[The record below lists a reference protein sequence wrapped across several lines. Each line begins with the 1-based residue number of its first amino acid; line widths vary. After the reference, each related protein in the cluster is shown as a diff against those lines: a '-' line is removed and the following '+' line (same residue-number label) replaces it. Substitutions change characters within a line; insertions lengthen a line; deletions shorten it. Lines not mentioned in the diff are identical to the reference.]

1 MRLHIKLSGF
11 ILAVLVNLSWAEVTP
26 TLNSDA
32 IKATFGSYG
41 VDVINQSEST
51 RVANLYSLSDDAKIC
66 RTLAVTEFV
75 LPTDPAL
82 AEAHRLIRAG
92 GSIGA
97 TLRSA
102 GFTINKKLLIRTETV
117 AGDEFVSLTHGSV
130 LLGAPLY
137 TKVYALFA
145 QQDGLQIPYAV
156 IAEAYHPEH
165 FPPAHEE
172 FSEEPSLQQAADRA
186 LRALLATIDQG
197 QIKRSPAA

>member
-1 MRLHIKLSGF
+1 MRLHIKLLGF
-11 ILAVLVNLSWAEVTP
+11 ILAVLVNSSWAEVTP

-51 RVANLYSLSDDAKIC
+51 RVANLYSLSGDAKIC
-66 RTLAVTEFV
+66 RTLAVTEFI

-82 AEAHRLIRAG
+82 TEAHRLIRAG

-102 GFTINKKLLIRTETV
+102 GFTINKKLLIKTETA
-117 AGDEFVSLTHGSV
+117 AGDEFVSLSHGSV
-130 LLGAPLY
+130 LVGSPLY

-145 QQDGLQIPYAV
+145 QQDDRQIPYAV

-172 FSEEPSLQQAADRA
+172 FSEQPSLQKAADRA
-186 LRALLATIDQG
+186 LMTLRATIDQG

>member
-1 MRLHIKLSGF
+1 MHLHIKLLGF
-11 ILAVLVNLSWAEVTP
+11 ILAIWVNLSWAEVTP

-41 VDVINQSEST
+41 IGVVSQSEST
-51 RVANLYSLSDDAKIC
+51 RVANLYSLSGDAKIC

-75 LPTDPAL
+75 LPMDPAL
-82 AEAHRLIRAG
+82 VEAHRLIRAG

-102 GFTINKKLLIRTETV
+102 GFTINKKLLIKRETA

-130 LLGAPLY
+130 RLGAPLY

-145 QQDGLQIPYAV
+145 QQGDLQVPYAV

-172 FSEEPSLQQAADRA
+172 FSEEPSLKQAADRA
-186 LRALLATIDQG
+186 LMALRATIDQG

>member
-1 MRLHIKLSGF
+1 MRLHIKLLGF

-41 VDVINQSEST
+41 VEVISQGEFT
-51 RVANLYSLSDDAKIC
+51 RVANLYSLSGDAKIC

-82 AEAHRLIRAG
+82 TEAHRLIRAG

-102 GFTINKKLLIRTETV
+102 GFTINKKLLIKTETA
-117 AGDEFVSLTHGSV
+117 AGDEFMSLTHGSV
-130 LLGAPLY
+130 LVGSPLY

-145 QQDGLQIPYAV
+145 QQDGRQIPYAV
-156 IAEAYHPEH
+156 IAEAYHPAH

-172 FSEEPSLQQAADRA
+172 FFAQPSLQQAADRA
-186 LRALLATIDQG
+186 LMTLRATIDQG

>member
-1 MRLHIKLSGF
+1 MHLHIKLLSF
-11 ILAVLVNLSWAEVTP
+11 ILAVLVNSSWAEVTP

-41 VDVINQSEST
+41 VEVISQGEST
-51 RVANLYSLSDDAKIC
+51 RVANLYSLSGNAKIC

-75 LPTDPAL
+75 LPMDPAL
-82 AEAHRLIRAG
+82 IEAHRLIRAG

-102 GFTINKKLLIRTETV
+102 GFTINKKLLIKTETA

-130 LLGAPLY
+130 LVGAPLY

-145 QQDGLQIPYAV
+145 QQGGLQVPYAV

-172 FSEEPSLQQAADRA
+172 FSKEPSLQKAAERA
-186 LRALLATIDQG
+186 LSALYSTIG
-197 QIKRSPAA
+197 HTPVRSNPAA

>member
-1 MRLHIKLSGF
+1 MRLHIKLLGF

-26 TLNSDA
+26 TLNSDT
-32 IKATFGSYG
+32 IRSTFGSYG
-41 VDVINQSEST
+41 VEVISQSEST
-51 RVANLYSLSDDAKIC
+51 RVANLYSLNGDVKIC

-82 AEAHRLIRAG
+82 TEAHRLIRAG

-97 TLRSA
+97 TQRSA
-102 GFTINKKLLIRTETV
+102 GLTINKKLLIKTETA
-117 AGDEFVSLTHGSV
+117 AGEEFVSLTDGSV

-145 QQDGLQIPYAV
+145 QQDGRQIPYAV

-172 FSEEPSLQQAADRA
+172 FSEQPSLQQAADRA
-186 LRALLATIDQG
+186 LMTLRATIDQG

>member
-1 MRLHIKLSGF
+1 MHLHIKLLSF
-11 ILAVLVNLSWAEVTP
+11 ILAVLVNSSWAEVTP

-41 VDVINQSEST
+41 VEVISQGEST
-51 RVANLYSLSDDAKIC
+51 RVANLYSLSGNAKIC

-75 LPTDPAL
+75 LPMDPAL
-82 AEAHRLIRAG
+82 IEAHRLIRAG

-102 GFTINKKLLIRTETV
+102 GFTINKKLLIKTETA

-130 LLGAPLY
+130 LVGAQLY

-145 QQDGLQIPYAV
+145 QQGGLQVPYAV
-156 IAEAYHPEH
+156 IAEAYHPDH

-172 FSEEPSLQQAADRA
+172 FSKEPSLQQAAERA
-186 LRALLATIDQG
+186 LSALYSTIG
-197 QIKRSPAA
+197 HTPVRSNPAA

>member
-1 MRLHIKLSGF
+1 
-11 ILAVLVNLSWAEVTP
+11 
-26 TLNSDA
+26 LNSDA

-41 VDVINQSEST
+41 VEVISQGEST
-51 RVANLYSLSDDAKIC
+51 RVANLYSLSGNAKIC

-75 LPTDPAL
+75 LPMDPAL
-82 AEAHRLIRAG
+82 IEAHRLIRAG

-102 GFTINKKLLIRTETV
+102 GFTINKKLLIKTETA

-130 LLGAPLY
+130 LVGAPLY

-145 QQDGLQIPYAV
+145 QQGGLQVPYAV

-172 FSEEPSLQQAADRA
+172 FSEEPSLQQAAERA
-186 LRALLATIDQG
+186 LSALYSTIG
-197 QIKRSPAA
+197 HIPVRSNPAA

>member
-1 MRLHIKLSGF
+1 MHLHIKLMSF

-41 VDVINQSEST
+41 VEVISQSEST
-51 RVANLYSLSDDAKIC
+51 RVANLYSLSGNAKIC

-75 LPTDPAL
+75 LPMDPAL
-82 AEAHRLIRAG
+82 KQAHRVIRSG

-102 GFTINKKLLIRTETV
+102 GFTINKKLLIKTETA
-117 AGDEFVSLTHGSV
+117 AGGEFVSLTHGSV
-130 LLGAPLY
+130 LIGAPLY

-145 QQDGLQIPYAV
+145 QRGDRQMPYAV

-186 LRALLATIDQG
+186 LMILRATIDQE
-197 QIKRSPAA
+197 QIKSSPAA

>member
-1 MRLHIKLSGF
+1 MRLHIKLLGF
-11 ILAVLVNLSWAEVTP
+11 ILAILVNSSWAEVTP

-51 RVANLYSLSDDAKIC
+51 RVANLYSLSGDAKIC
-66 RTLAVTEFV
+66 RTLAVTEFI

-82 AEAHRLIRAG
+82 TEAHRLIRAG

-102 GFTINKKLLIRTETV
+102 GFNINKKLLIKTETA
-117 AGDEFVSLTHGSV
+117 AGDEFVSLSHGSV
-130 LLGAPLY
+130 LVGSPLY

-145 QQDGLQIPYAV
+145 QQDDRQIPYAV

-172 FSEEPSLQQAADRA
+172 FSEQPSLQKAADRA
-186 LRALLATIDQG
+186 LMTLRATIDQG

>member
-82 AEAHRLIRAG
+82 TEAHRLIRAG

-102 GFTINKKLLIRTETV
+102 GFTINKKLLIKTETV

-172 FSEEPSLQQAADRA
+172 FSEQPSLQQAADRA
-186 LRALLATIDQG
+186 LMTLRATIDQG

>member
-1 MRLHIKLSGF
+1 MHLHIKLLSF

-41 VDVINQSEST
+41 VEVISQSEYT
-51 RVANLYSLSDDAKIC
+51 RVANLYSVSGDAKIC

-75 LPTDPAL
+75 LPMDPSL
-82 AEAHRLIRAG
+82 KVAHRLIRAG

-102 GFTINKKLLIRTETV
+102 GFNINKKRLIKTETA
-117 AGDEFVSLTHGSV
+117 AGDEFVRLTHGSV
-130 LLGAPLY
+130 LKGAPLY

-145 QQDGLQIPYAV
+145 QQGSRQIPYAV

-172 FSEEPSLQQAADRA
+172 VSEEPSLQQAADRA
-186 LRALLATIDQG
+186 LMALRATIGQH
-197 QIKRSPAA
+197 QIKSSPAA

>member
-1 MRLHIKLSGF
+1 MHLHIKLLSF
-11 ILAVLVNLSWAEVTP
+11 ILVVLVNFSWAEVTP

-41 VDVINQSEST
+41 VEVISQSEST
-51 RVANLYSLSDDAKIC
+51 RVANLYSLSGDAKIC

-75 LPTDPAL
+75 LPMDTTL
-82 AEAHRLIRAG
+82 TEAHRLIRAG

-102 GFTINKKLLIRTETV
+102 GFTINKKLLVKTETA
-117 AGDEFVSLTHGSV
+117 AGDEFESLTHGSV
-130 LLGAPLY
+130 PVGAPLY

-145 QQDGLQIPYAV
+145 QQGGLQIPYAV

-172 FSEEPSLQQAADRA
+172 FSEEPPLQQAADRA
-186 LRALLATIDQG
+186 LMILRATIDQK
-197 QIKRSPAA
+197 QIKSSPAA

>member
-1 MRLHIKLSGF
+1 MRLHIKLLGF

-41 VDVINQSEST
+41 VEVISQSEST
-51 RVANLYSLSDDAKIC
+51 RVANLYSLSGDAKIC
-66 RTLAVTEFV
+66 RTLAVTEFI
-75 LPTDPAL
+75 LPMDPAL
-82 AEAHRLIRAG
+82 TEAHRLILAG

-102 GFTINKKLLIRTETV
+102 GFTINKKLLVKTETA
-117 AGDEFVSLTHGSV
+117 AGDEFESLTHGSV
-130 LLGAPLY
+130 PVGAPLY

-145 QQDGLQIPYAV
+145 QQGGLQIPYAV

-172 FSEEPSLQQAADRA
+172 FSEEPPLQQAADRA
-186 LRALLATIDQG
+186 LMILRATIDQK
-197 QIKRSPAA
+197 QIKSSPAA

>member
-1 MRLHIKLSGF
+1 MHLHIKLLSF
-11 ILAVLVNLSWAEVTP
+11 ILVVLVNFCWAEVTP

-41 VDVINQSEST
+41 VEVISQSEST
-51 RVANLYSLSDDAKIC
+51 RVANLYSLSGDAKIC
-66 RTLAVTEFV
+66 RTLAVTEFI
-75 LPTDPAL
+75 LPMDPAL
-82 AEAHRLIRAG
+82 TEAHRLIRAG

-102 GFTINKKLLIRTETV
+102 GFTINKKLLVKTETA
-117 AGDEFVSLTHGSV
+117 AGDEFESLTHGSV
-130 LLGAPLY
+130 PVGAPLY

-145 QQDGLQIPYAV
+145 QQGGLQIPYAV

-172 FSEEPSLQQAADRA
+172 FSEEPPLQQAADRA
-186 LRALLATIDQG
+186 LMILRATIDQK
-197 QIKRSPAA
+197 QIKSSPAA

>member
-1 MRLHIKLSGF
+1 MRLHIKLLGF
-11 ILAVLVNLSWAEVTP
+11 ILAILVNSSWAEVTP

-51 RVANLYSLSDDAKIC
+51 RVANLYSLSGDAKIC
-66 RTLAVTEFV
+66 RTLAVTEFI

-82 AEAHRLIRAG
+82 TEAHRLIRAG

-102 GFTINKKLLIRTETV
+102 GFTINKKLLIKTETA
-117 AGDEFVSLTHGSV
+117 AGDEFVSLSHGSV
-130 LLGAPLY
+130 LVGSPLY

-145 QQDGLQIPYAV
+145 QQDDRQIPYAV

-172 FSEEPSLQQAADRA
+172 FSEQPSLQKAADRA
-186 LRALLATIDQG
+186 LMTLHATIDQG

>member
-1 MRLHIKLSGF
+1 MHLHIKLLGF
-11 ILAVLVNLSWAEVTP
+11 ILAIWVNLSWAEVTP

-41 VDVINQSEST
+41 IGVVSQSEST
-51 RVANLYSLSDDAKIC
+51 RVANLYSLSGDAKIC

-75 LPTDPAL
+75 LPMDPAL
-82 AEAHRLIRAG
+82 VEAHRLIRAG

-102 GFTINKKLLIRTETV
+102 GFTINKKLLIKTETA

-130 LLGAPLY
+130 RLGAPLY

-145 QQDGLQIPYAV
+145 QQGDLQVPYAV

-172 FSEEPSLQQAADRA
+172 FPEEPSLQKAADRA
-186 LRALLATIDQG
+186 LMALRATIDQG

>member
-1 MRLHIKLSGF
+1 MRLHIKLLGF
-11 ILAVLVNLSWAEVTP
+11 ILVILVNSSWAEVTP

-51 RVANLYSLSDDAKIC
+51 RVANLYSLSGDAKIC
-66 RTLAVTEFV
+66 RTLAVTEFI

-82 AEAHRLIRAG
+82 TEAHRLIRAG

-102 GFTINKKLLIRTETV
+102 GFTINKKLLIKTETA
-117 AGDEFVSLTHGSV
+117 AGDEFVSLSHGSV
-130 LLGAPLY
+130 LVGSPLY

-145 QQDGLQIPYAV
+145 QQDDRQIPYAV

-172 FSEEPSLQQAADRA
+172 FSEQPSLQKAADRA
-186 LRALLATIDQG
+186 LMTLHATIDQG

>member
-1 MRLHIKLSGF
+1 MRLHIKLLGF
-11 ILAVLVNLSWAEVTP
+11 ILAILVNSSWAEVTP

-41 VDVINQSEST
+41 VDVINQGEST
-51 RVANLYSLSDDAKIC
+51 RVANLYSLSGDAKIC
-66 RTLAVTEFV
+66 RTLAVTEFI

-82 AEAHRLIRAG
+82 TEAHRLIRAG

-102 GFTINKKLLIRTETV
+102 GFTINKKLLIKTETA
-117 AGDEFVSLTHGSV
+117 AGDEFVSLSHGSV
-130 LLGAPLY
+130 LVGSPLY

-145 QQDGLQIPYAV
+145 QQDDRQIPYAV

-172 FSEEPSLQQAADRA
+172 FSEQPSLQKAADRA
-186 LRALLATIDQG
+186 LMTLRATIDQG

>member
-172 FSEEPSLQQAADRA
+172 FSEQPSLQQAADRA
-186 LRALLATIDQG
+186 LMTLRATIDQG

>member
-1 MRLHIKLSGF
+1 MHLYIKLLSF

-41 VDVINQSEST
+41 VEVISQSDST
-51 RVANLYSLSDDAKIC
+51 RVANLYSLSGDAKIC

-75 LPTDPAL
+75 FPMDPAL
-82 AEAHRLIRAG
+82 LEAHRLIRAG
-92 GSIGA
+92 DSIGA

-102 GFTINKKLLIRTETV
+102 GFNINKQLLIKTETA

-130 LLGAPLY
+130 LVGAPLY

-145 QQDGLQIPYAV
+145 QQGGRQIPYAV

-165 FPPAHEE
+165 FPPAQEE

-186 LRALLATIDQG
+186 LMALRATIDQ
-197 QIKRSPAA
+197 QQVKNSPAA

>member
-1 MRLHIKLSGF
+1 MHLHIKLLSF

-41 VDVINQSEST
+41 VEVISQSEST
-51 RVANLYSLSDDAKIC
+51 RVANLYSLSGDAKIC

-75 LPTDPAL
+75 LPMDTAL
-82 AEAHRLIRAG
+82 TEAHRLIRAG

-102 GFTINKKLLIRTETV
+102 GFTINKKLLVKTETA
-117 AGDEFVSLTHGSV
+117 AGDEFASLTHGSV
-130 LLGAPLY
+130 LVGAPLY

-145 QQDGLQIPYAV
+145 QQGGRQIPYAV

-186 LRALLATIDQG
+186 LMILRATIDQE
-197 QIKRSPAA
+197 QIKSSPAA

>member
-1 MRLHIKLSGF
+1 MHLHIKLLSF
-11 ILAVLVNLSWAEVTP
+11 ILAVFVNLSWAEVTP

-41 VDVINQSEST
+41 VEVISQSEST
-51 RVANLYSLSDDAKIC
+51 RVANLYSLSGNAKIC

-75 LPTDPAL
+75 LPMDPAL
-82 AEAHRLIRAG
+82 KEAHRVIRTG

-102 GFTINKKLLIRTETV
+102 GFTINKKLLIKTETA
-117 AGDEFVSLTHGSV
+117 AGDEFVSLSHGSV
-130 LLGAPLY
+130 LIGAPLY

-145 QQDGLQIPYAV
+145 QRGERQIPYAV

-186 LRALLATIDQG
+186 LMALRATIDQG
-197 QIKRSPAA
+197 RIKRSPAA